1 MRCAAPSCIDGNE
14 IFVTAS
20 IGISLFPED
29 GDDCNSL
36 LKYADTAMYHA
47 KNCGKNN
54 AKLYSSSL
62 TMQIMSHVKL
72 EVGLRKALQNDELYL
87 LYQPQLDVR
96 SREIVGVEAL
106 VRWRH
111 PERGIVSPTEFIPL
125 AEETGLIVPIGEW
138 VLRTACSQA
147 RAWQKL
153 TAPPGADGGEPVGQ
167 AVQGRE
173 PEPDRAVG
181 AARYRPRSRACWNWS

>member
-1 MRCAAPSCIDGNE
+1 VDDALNVAHRVKEAMRRPSSWSHE

-20 IGISLFPED
+20 IGISLYPED
-29 GDDCNSL
+29 GEDCNS

-87 LYQPQLDVR
+87 LYQPQIDVSSAPSSASKRWCAGAIPTRHHLDR
-96 SREIVGVEAL
+96 IHSAGRRNRADRADRRMGAA
-106 VRWRH
+106 H
-111 PERGIVSPTEFIPL
+111 
-125 AEETGLIVPIGEW
+125 GLPAG
-138 VLRTACSQA
+138 
-147 RAWQKL
+147 
-153 TAPPGADGGEPVGQ
+153 APVADQRRPSGAHGREPVGQ
-167 AVQGRE
+167 AVQG
-173 PEPDRAVG
+173 
-181 AARYRPRSRACWNWS
+181 